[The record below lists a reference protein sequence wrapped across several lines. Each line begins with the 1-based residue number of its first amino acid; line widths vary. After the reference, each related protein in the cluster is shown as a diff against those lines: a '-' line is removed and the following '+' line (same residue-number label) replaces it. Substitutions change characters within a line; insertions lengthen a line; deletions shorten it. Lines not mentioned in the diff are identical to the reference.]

1 MARPAQQTS
10 VSDDDIDQLDQ
21 SPQETDDI
29 TSNSPEVELTSR
41 KNTFKSRR
49 SVLDNENDKQP
60 TFWSID
66 SFDDTATWTGS
77 QQAYAIQQAQRL
89 ATHYIKIHN
98 EHTTMLTMIQSQQAR
113 IETLDQDIHNLRGDN
128 DDLERE
134 LTKKQGTIEYLEQ
147 QRRQPSV
154 TPSTESTT
162 HNTKGRARLEDP
174 DKFSRKKGHQ
184 PEFETWKSNIET
196 KLKVDSRLFDD
207 KNHKISYVY
216 SRTTNEAQDPI
227 RDRVDNDHFDIS
239 WGSTFGSPIIFGDFG
254 GRESQVRVPCLMC

>member
-1 MARPAQQTS
+1 
-10 VSDDDIDQLDQ
+10 
-21 SPQETDDI
+21 
-29 TSNSPEVELTSR
+29 
-41 KNTFKSRR
+41 
-49 SVLDNENDKQP
+49 
-60 TFWSID
+60 
-66 SFDDTATWTGS
+66 
-77 QQAYAIQQAQRL
+77 
-89 ATHYIKIHN
+89 
-98 EHTTMLTMIQSQQAR
+98 MLTMIQSQQAR

-216 SRTTNEAQDPI
+216 SRTTNEAQDHI

>member
-10 VSDDDIDQLDQ
+10 VSDDDIGQLDQ

-29 TSNSPEVELTSR
+29 TSNSREVELTSR

-77 QQAYAIQQAQRL
+77 QQAYAIQQAQQL

-98 EHTTMLTMIQSQQAR
+98 EHTTILTMIQSQQAR
-113 IETLDQDIHNLRGDN
+113 IETLDQDIHNPRGDN
-128 DDLERE
+128 DDLE
-134 LTKKQGTIEYLEQ
+134 Q
-147 QRRQPSV
+147 
-154 TPSTESTT
+154 STT

-216 SRTTNEAQDPI
+216 SRTTNEAQDHI